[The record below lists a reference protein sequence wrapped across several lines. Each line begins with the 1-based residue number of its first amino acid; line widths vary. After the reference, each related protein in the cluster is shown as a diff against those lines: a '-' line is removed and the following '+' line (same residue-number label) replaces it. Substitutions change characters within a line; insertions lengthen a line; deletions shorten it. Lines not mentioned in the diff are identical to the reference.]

1 MNTEKTNHENETQ
14 PFLLGAVIS
23 CKKLRLMNEK
33 MLNEAEI
40 LSIKRLR
47 AKKVPYQDIAD
58 RIGIS
63 VERVKAIC
71 KQKRK

>member
-1 MNTEKTNHENETQ
+1 
-14 PFLLGAVIS
+14 
-23 CKKLRLMNEK
+23 MNEK
-33 MLNEAEI
+33 MLNETEI

-47 AKKVPYQDIAD
+47 EKKVPYQDIAD

>member
-1 MNTEKTNHENETQ
+1 
-14 PFLLGAVIS
+14 
-23 CKKLRLMNEK
+23 MNEK
-33 MLNEAEI
+33 ILNEAEI

-47 AKKVPYQDIAD
+47 VKKVPYQDISD

>member
-1 MNTEKTNHENETQ
+1 
-14 PFLLGAVIS
+14 
-23 CKKLRLMNEK
+23 MNEK
-33 MLNEAEI
+33 ILNEAEI

-47 AKKVPYQDIAD
+47 EKKVPYEDIAN

-71 KQKRK
+71 KKKRK

>member
-1 MNTEKTNHENETQ
+1 MKEK
-14 PFLLGAVIS
+14 I
-23 CKKLRLMNEK
+23 
-33 MLNEAEI
+33 LNEAEL

-47 AKKVPYQDIAD
+47 EKKAPYEDIAN

-71 KQKRK
+71 KKKRK

>member
-1 MNTEKTNHENETQ
+1 MSIRNEKITDM
-14 PFLLGAVIS
+14 
-23 CKKLRLMNEK
+23 KDK

-40 LSIKRLR
+40 LSIKRLK
-47 AKKVPYQDIAD
+47 AKKVLYEDIAD

-71 KQKRK
+71 GVRSK

>member
-1 MNTEKTNHENETQ
+1 
-14 PFLLGAVIS
+14 
-23 CKKLRLMNEK
+23 MNEK
-33 MLNEAEI
+33 MLNEAEL

-47 AKKVPYQDIAD
+47 EKKVPYEDIAD

-71 KQKRK
+71 KKKRK

>member
-1 MNTEKTNHENETQ
+1 MDMK
-14 PFLLGAVIS
+14 
-23 CKKLRLMNEK
+23 EK

-40 LSIKRLR
+40 ISIKRLKAR
-47 AKKVPYQDIAD
+47 KVPYQDIAD

-71 KQKRK
+71 GVRSK

>member
-1 MNTEKTNHENETQ
+1 MK
-14 PFLLGAVIS
+14 
-23 CKKLRLMNEK
+23 EK
-33 MLNEAEI
+33 MLNEVEL

-47 AKKVPYQDIAD
+47 AKKVSYEDIAE

>member
-1 MNTEKTNHENETQ
+1 
-14 PFLLGAVIS
+14 
-23 CKKLRLMNEK
+23 MNEK
-33 MLNEAEI
+33 MLNEAEL

-47 AKKVPYQDIAD
+47 EKKVPYQDIAD

-71 KQKRK
+71 KKKRK

>member
-1 MNTEKTNHENETQ
+1 
-14 PFLLGAVIS
+14 
-23 CKKLRLMNEK
+23 MNEK

-47 AKKVPYQDIAD
+47 EKKVPYEDIAN

-71 KQKRK
+71 KKKRK

>member
-1 MNTEKTNHENETQ
+1 LPTVSIRNEKITDM
-14 PFLLGAVIS
+14 
-23 CKKLRLMNEK
+23 KDK

-47 AKKVPYQDIAD
+47 AKKVPYEDIAD

-71 KQKRK
+71 GVRSK

>member
-1 MNTEKTNHENETQ
+1 
-14 PFLLGAVIS
+14 
-23 CKKLRLMNEK
+23 MNEK

-47 AKKVPYQDIAD
+47 EKKVPYEDIAD

-71 KQKRK
+71 KKKRK

>member
-1 MNTEKTNHENETQ
+1 M
-14 PFLLGAVIS
+14 S
-23 CKKLRLMNEK
+23 EK
-33 MLNEAEI
+33 MLNEADL

-58 RIGIS
+58 RFGIS
-63 VERVKAIC
+63 VERIKNIC

>member
-1 MNTEKTNHENETQ
+1 
-14 PFLLGAVIS
+14 
-23 CKKLRLMNEK
+23 MNEK
-33 MLNEAEI
+33 MLNEAEL

-47 AKKVPYQDIAD
+47 EKKVPYQDIAD

-63 VERVKAIC
+63 VERVKDIC

>member
-1 MNTEKTNHENETQ
+1 MND
-14 PFLLGAVIS
+14 
-23 CKKLRLMNEK
+23 K
-33 MLNEAEI
+33 MLKEAEI

-47 AKKVPYQDIAD
+47 EKKVPYQDIAD

-71 KQKRK
+71 NKKRK

>member
-1 MNTEKTNHENETQ
+1 M
-14 PFLLGAVIS
+14 I
-23 CKKLRLMNEK
+23 EK

-47 AKKVPYQDIAD
+47 EKKMSYEDIAN
-58 RIGIS
+58 RIEIS

-71 KQKRK
+71 KKKRK

>member
-1 MNTEKTNHENETQ
+1 MT
-14 PFLLGAVIS
+14 
-23 CKKLRLMNEK
+23 EK
-33 MLNEAEI
+33 MLNEAEL

-47 AKKVPYQDIAD
+47 EKKVPYEDIAD

-71 KQKRK
+71 KKKRK

>member
-1 MNTEKTNHENETQ
+1 
-14 PFLLGAVIS
+14 
-23 CKKLRLMNEK
+23 MNEK

-47 AKKVPYQDIAD
+47 AKKVPYEDIAD

-63 VERVKAIC
+63 VERLKAIC
-71 KQKRK
+71 KKKSK

>member
-1 MNTEKTNHENETQ
+1 MKEN
-14 PFLLGAVIS
+14 L
-23 CKKLRLMNEK
+23 
-33 MLNEAEI
+33 LNEAEL

-47 AKKVPYQDIAD
+47 AKKIPYEDIAE
-58 RIGIS
+58 RIGIT

>member
-1 MNTEKTNHENETQ
+1 
-14 PFLLGAVIS
+14 
-23 CKKLRLMNEK
+23 MNEK

-47 AKKVPYQDIAD
+47 AKKVPYEDIAD

-63 VERVKAIC
+63 VERVKTIC
-71 KQKRK
+71 KKKRK

>member
-1 MNTEKTNHENETQ
+1 MK
-14 PFLLGAVIS
+14 
-23 CKKLRLMNEK
+23 EK

-47 AKKVPYQDIAD
+47 EKKVSYEDIAD

-63 VERVKAIC
+63 VERENNSLLYSDNK
-71 KQKRK
+71 

>member
-1 MNTEKTNHENETQ
+1 M
-14 PFLLGAVIS
+14 G
-23 CKKLRLMNEK
+23 EK
-33 MLNEAEI
+33 MLNEAEL

-47 AKKVPYQDIAD
+47 AKKIHYEDIAE
-58 RIGIS
+58 RIGIT